1 MTTIPQETKQ
11 LGAEFWN
18 SNPCGGAW
26 PTYREFFEWY
36 QRTEPY
42 IYRVLDQHDWQGR
55 TVLEVGCGQGTV
67 LNYLPG
73 KGALV
78 HGIDMSADSI
88 AQAEAGALE
97 LGHRDRV
104 TCRVADAEALPFDD
118 NSFERIVSI
127 GVLHHTPDTAKAV
140 REVYRTLS
148 PGGTAIVMLYR
159 KGNPKWWAT
168 VSLRAASKLLDRFR
182 GRSGVLVGR
191 LREDTEEGSAQ
202 GTALLELFGVPVLN
216 AFSNRESRAM
226 FAQFSEVRITNH
238 QPGFERLCDILPWL
252 GAARAPL
259 ALIDRLTY
267 RVWGFYQVIEARK

>member
-1 MTTIPQETKQ
+1 MTTIPQETKE

-26 PTYREFFEWY
+26 PIYREFFAWY
-36 QRTEPY
+36 QRTEPD
-42 IYRVLDQHDWQGR
+42 IYRVLDQHDWRGL
-55 TVLEVGCGQGTV
+55 TVLEVGCGKGTV

-73 KGALV
+73 KGATV

-88 AQAEAGALE
+88 AQAEAGAME

-104 TCRVADAEALPFDD
+104 TFRVADAEALPFGD
-118 NSFERIVSI
+118 SSYARIVSI
-127 GVLHHTPDTAKAV
+127 DVLHHTPDTAKAV
-140 REVYRTLS
+140 REVYRVLS

-168 VSLRAASKLLDRFR
+168 VSLRAASRLLDRIR
-182 GRSGVLVGR
+182 GRSGVLVER
-191 LREDTEEGSAQ
+191 LRENSEDGSAQ

-216 AFSNRESRAM
+216 AFSNRESREM

-252 GAARAPL
+252 GAVRRPL
-259 ALIDRLTY
+259 AFIDRLTY
-267 RVWGFYQVIEARK
+267 SVWGFYQVIEARK